1 MCFFLL
7 TITSIHN
14 IHKVTKIRN
23 SEALNTVA
31 QKIQLFNA
39 QKIEKSRNSRN
50 KQKYLKKREGTQ
62 KKKLS
67 DTHYESNINTVV
79 LIPHKLG

>member
-1 MCFFLL
+1 M
-7 TITSIHN
+7 
-14 IHKVTKIRN
+14 
-23 SEALNTVA
+23 A